1 MRMLNEPYLQRAALL
16 QADGKTLLSIGY
28 QPQLTW
34 PKSPPIAASLSV
46 HFHHNTIYAAKV
58 SPAGAQPAWL
68 VIELDNKPL
77 EIAHYRVITVLLI
90 TVFITLLLL
99 MMCLNFYSR
108 RWIAPLY
115 EIRMQL
121 QRLNADNLDQPV
133 AINSSG
139 ELRSLQKD
147 LANMLKRL
155 HYSF

>member
-1 MRMLNEPYLQRAALL
+1 
-16 QADGKTLLSIGY
+16 
-28 QPQLTW
+28 
-34 PKSPPIAASLSV
+34 V